1 MPSFRFLLVTLLS
14 AIGASCAIAAQRN
27 NAAQRDNI
35 AQQVNTAQRPNI
47 VLVFIDDMAWGD
59 LSCFGGEGP
68 ETENIDRLASE
79 GIRFEQF
86 YVNAPICSPS
96 RCAITTGQYPQRWR
110 INSYLDN
117 RQQNRRRGIANWLD
131 PEAPTLARALSTS
144 GYVCGHFGKWHLGG
158 QRNVRNA
165 PLITQYGY
173 EESLTNFEGLG
184 ARILPLNN
192 AHDGKGPQRYALGS
206 DLLGHGPVIWH
217 HRAYVTQEFTR
228 SAIQFMKAAVHRDQ
242 PFYVNVWPDDVHS
255 PHFPPQSLRG
265 DGSAKAVFHGV
276 LDAMDEQLG
285 EMFDFIRNDDK
296 LRDNTIVLLCSDNG
310 GEPRTGNHGPFRG
323 SKATL
328 FEGGVRSP
336 LVVWGPGVLGEGV
349 QGEVNRTSVFA
360 AFDLPPTLLEIAG
373 VGAEA
378 MPDAD
383 GEPLVEVLSGESDAS
398 RSQPI
403 FFRRPPDRDVIPF
416 YGKGDLPDLAVRAG
430 KWKLLCEYD
439 GSEPQL
445 YDVVAD
451 PGESEDVASENASA
465 VSRLVRA
472 VTEWHASMPQDN
484 GPQLA
489 GRE

>member
-14 AIGASCAIAAQRN
+14 AIGASCAIAAQRDN
-27 NAAQRDNI
+27 VAQRY
-35 AQQVNTAQRPNI
+35 NTAPRPNI
-47 VLVFIDDMAWGD
+47 MFVFIDDMGWGD
-59 LSCFGGEGP
+59 LSCFGGTGP
-68 ETENIDRLASE
+68 ETENIDRLAAE

-117 RQQNRRRGIANWLD
+117 RQQNRLRGIANWLD

-165 PLITQYGY
+165 PLITQYGFA
-173 EESLTNFEGLG
+173 ESLTNFEGLG
-184 ARILPLNN
+184 ARILPLND

-206 DLLGHGPVIWH
+206 DLLGHGPVIWRD
-217 HRAYVTQEFTR
+217 RAYVTQEFTR
-228 SAIQFMKAAVHRDQ
+228 SAIQFMKSAVHHDQ

-276 LDAMDEQLG
+276 LDAMDQQLG
-285 EMFDFIRNDDK
+285 ELFDFIRNDDK

-336 LVVWGPGVLGEGV
+336 LVVWGPDVLGDGV
-349 QGEVNRTSVFA
+349 KGEVNRMSVFA

-373 VGAEA
+373 VGADA
-378 MPDAD
+378 MPEAD
-383 GEPLVEVLSGESDAS
+383 GEPLVEVLRGESDAS

-416 YGKGDLPDLAVRAG
+416 YGKDDLPDLAVRAG
-430 KWKLLCEYD
+430 QWKLLCEYD

-445 YDVVAD
+445 YDILAN
-451 PGESEDVASENASA
+451 PGESEDVASENASV

-472 VTEWHASMPQDN
+472 VTEWHVSMPQDN